1 VDWPSDIRRS
11 ELEEILSQP
20 VISLHANLHDQEA
33 HASRGLLDAARAE
46 QMIAALTKREAGG
59 LFINAGRGDLMTL
72 EALTRLVDSP
82 WTVILDTW
90 PGEPSLSADLLSHCD
105 WVSPH
110 IAGHSIRARENGS
123 DLLAAA
129 LARWAGVEA
138 PAPHE
143 LLDQNG
149 FGITVEIPSA
159 ERGAADGEVTGWMA
173 EFLRQ
178 QSILPRE
185 DARLRDAA
193 KAGLTSV
200 EFDQLRKSY
209 QQPAE
214 WTGQR
219 VTISAG
225 DDGLRAA
232 AAQLGLKVASE

>member
-1 VDWPSDIRRS
+1 
-11 ELEEILSQP
+11 
-20 VISLHANLHDQEA
+20 
-33 HASRGLLDAARAE
+33 
-46 QMIAALTKREAGG
+46 
-59 LFINAGRGDLMTL
+59 
-72 EALTRLVDSP
+72 
-82 WTVILDTW
+82 
-90 PGEPSLSADLLSHCD
+90 
-105 WVSPH
+105 VSPH

-129 LARWAGVEA
+129 VARWAGVEA

-149 FGITVEIPSA
+149 LGITAEIPCA
-159 ERGAADGEVTGWMA
+159 ERGASDSGVTVWMT

-209 QQPAE
+209 EQPAE
-214 WTGQR
+214 WTEQR
-219 VTISAG
+219 VTIAAG
-225 DDGLRAA
+225 NDELSAA
-232 AAQLGLKVASE
+232 AAQLGLKATFE